1 MPADARPGDSRHGS
15 PDPADPARVGEP
27 SERSWLVSTETT
39 PKPSGAEPPEP
50 MAVLRSRRY
59 LGLLVLAAVLGVPIS
74 AVAYWFLALVG
85 ALQHWAF
92 TVAPAGLG
100 FATAPLWWSLVP
112 LGVAGAVVGVV
123 IRYAPGHGGESPA
136 DGFRAGGY
144 PTGAE
149 LGGIAVAA
157 VASIGLGVVVGPEAP
172 LIALGGGLAVL
183 AVRLAKRGQVPAN
196 VASVVAA
203 TGSFAAVSTLFGS
216 PLAGAFLMMEAAG
229 LGGATATMVLVPGLL
244 GSGIGALVFVGLD
257 SWTGYGTFSLAVEG
271 LPAASTPTIAGFGW
285 AVVAGVV
292 AALLCWVIRAGALRV
307 RPVVTRRAVI
317 LTPVVGLAIAGL
329 AILYTAVTG
338 HPVSEVLFSGQD
350 SLAPLLRDPAAHGLG
365 ALLLLMVCKGLAYS
379 GALAGFRGGP
389 TFPAM
394 YLGAVGGTALAL
406 LPGLD
411 PLAGAAI
418 GMGAMTVGMLRL
430 PMTSVLLATLFLG
443 ATGLTVMPLVIVGVV
458 VSYVVTLRLPDPAPP
473 AEAPAPAPTGAG
485 T

>member
-1 MPADARPGDSRHGS
+1 M
-15 PDPADPARVGEP
+15 
-27 SERSWLVSTETT
+27 STEAA
-39 PKPSGAEPPEP
+39 PKPAGAEPPDP
-50 MAVLRSRRY
+50 MTVLRSRHY
-59 LGLLVLAAVLGVPIS
+59 LGLLLLAAVLGVPIS

-92 TVAPAGLG
+92 TAAPTGLG
-100 FATAPLWWSLVP
+100 FAASPLWWPVIP
-112 LGVAGAVVGVV
+112 LGVAGAIVGVV
-123 IRYAPGHGGESPA
+123 VRYAPGHGGESPA

-144 PTGAE
+144 PTGVE
-149 LGGIAVAA
+149 LGGIAAAA

-172 LIALGGGLAVL
+172 LIAIGGGLAVL
-183 AVRLAKRGQVPAN
+183 AVRLAKRGEVPASM
-196 VASVVAA
+196 ASVVAA

-244 GSGIGALVFVGLD
+244 GSGIGSLVFLGLD
-257 SWTGYGTFSLAVEG
+257 SWTGHGTFSLAVPG
-271 LPAASTPTIAGFGW
+271 LPVARTPTIAGFGW

-292 AALLCWVIRAGALRV
+292 AALLCWAIRAGALRV
-307 RPVVTRRAVI
+307 RPVVVRRAVI

-329 AILYTAVTG
+329 AILYAAVSG
-338 HPVSEVLFSGQD
+338 HPASEVLFSGQD
-350 SLAPLLRDPAAHGLG
+350 ALGPLLRDPAVYGIG
-365 ALLLLMVCKGLAYS
+365 TLLLLIACKGIAYS

-394 YLGAVGGTALAL
+394 YLGAAGGTALAF

-411 PLAGAAI
+411 ALSGAAI

-443 ATGLTVMPLVIVGVV
+443 GPGFTVMPLVIVGVV
-458 VSYVVTLRLPDPAPP
+458 VSYVVILRLPDPAPSG
-473 AEAPAPAPTGAG
+473 EAPAPSATAPG